1 MPPIDRWVGIDE
13 AGYGPN
19 LGPLV
24 MTAVIAEGPEGVSN
38 PRRPDVWADLAHAVA
53 RAGDRSKRLW
63 VDDSKQILKARGK
76 GRDRLEAT
84 CHALARTVSGASPAS
99 LGGLLKAF
107 GAGDLDDVELSL
119 WANVDPVWPC
129 VVVPDSPCPE
139 PFSCQAWRVS
149 GVRMEVVGPARFERE
164 LRAAGSKAVVHFA
177 AFSKLLRH
185 AWETTPAGGT
195 TVVRG
200 DKHGGRHFYHEL
212 LMDLFPEAWVDRG
225 EEGPE
230 LSHYTVRAG
239 DRRLELSLVPRAD
252 ADDGLVA
259 LASIASKSVREAW
272 MDAFNAFW
280 LAKVPG
286 LRPTA
291 GYPVDAARFR
301 QAIEPECD
309 PMGLDPELWWRSK

>member
-1 MPPIDRWVGIDE
+1 MPPTVRWVGIDE

-24 MTAVIAEGPEGVSN
+24 MTAVIAEGPPGVSN
-38 PRRPDVWADLAHAVA
+38 PRRPDLWADLAEAVA

-84 CHALARTVSGASPAS
+84 CAALARSVIGSCPTT
-99 LGGLLKAF
+99 LGGLLAAF
-107 GAGDLDDVELSL
+107 GAGSLVDAELDV
-119 WANVDPVWPC
+119 WTQADPAWPC
-129 VVVPDSPCPE
+129 VAVGESACSALACP
-139 PFSCQAWRVS
+139 AWMVAS
-149 GVRMEVVGPARFERE
+149 ARMEVVGPARFERE
-164 LRAAGSKAVVHFA
+164 LRAAGSKAVVHFS
-177 AFSKLLRH
+177 AFSTLLRH

-195 TVVRG
+195 TIVRG

-212 LMDLFPEAWVDRG
+212 LMDLFPQAWVDRG
-225 EEGPE
+225 DEGPE
-230 LSHYTVRAG
+230 LSHYTVRSG

-280 LAKVPG
+280 LARIPG

-301 QAIEPECD
+301 KIIEPECEAL
-309 PMGLDPELWWRSK
+309 GLEPSRWWRSK